1 MMKRRLFVKAL
12 ALALASASLFGYGV
26 YPFAADDCPVTV
38 QAKEQQADA
47 KVSMQSVQAFGYE
60 LLGQYLKEKNPVMS
74 PVSAYVMLGMAAQG
88 AKGTTKKEFQKV
100 LGSDVLSVS
109 RSLMEM
115 LPQKKDGM
123 QLTLVNSAWMD
134 DEFTPKKDWLE
145 TAQEQFE
152 AEVFEEKLDTNAAK
166 NKINAWVNDNTGGMI
181 PKLLEKKL
189 EKEARLALVNALYFQ
204 ADWQQQF
211 LGEATFEADFKLDD
225 GKLEKADMMKAV
237 INECGYFKDGSSE
250 GVVLPYKDSKFAFVA
265 VKPAGEESIRDW
277 YASYSAQKLAKL
289 IDGRKTQDVDLTLP
303 KFTSRCR
310 LTLNDSLKELGLKKA
325 FDEKKADFTL
335 LGKSKNEENLYL
347 SFVLQEAVIKVAE
360 EGTEA
365 AAATIGGIVAA
376 TGLFLDRPVVRFDRS
391 FLYMILDTESGAP
404 LFMGV
409 VDQP

>member
-12 ALALASASLFGYGV
+12 ALALASASLFGYGA
-26 YPFAADDCPVTV
+26 YPFAADGCPVTV

-109 RSLMEM
+109 RGLMEM

-134 DEFTPKKDWLE
+134 DEFTPKKNWLE
-145 TAQEQFE
+145 TAQKQFE

-211 LGEATFEADFKLDD
+211 RGEATFEADFKLDD
-225 GKLEKADMMKAV
+225 GKMEKADMMKAV

-250 GVVLPYKDSKFAFVA
+250 GVVLPIQTA
-265 VKPAGEESIRDW
+265 
-277 YASYSAQKLAKL
+277 
-289 IDGRKTQDVDLTLP
+289 
-303 KFTSRCR
+303 
-310 LTLNDSLKELGLKKA
+310 N
-325 FDEKKADFTL
+325 L
-335 LGKSKNEENLYL
+335 LL
-347 SFVLQEAVIKVAE
+347 
-360 EGTEA
+360 
-365 AAATIGGIVAA
+365 
-376 TGLFLDRPVVRFDRS
+376 
-391 FLYMILDTESGAP
+391 
-404 LFMGV
+404 
-409 VDQP
+409 